1 MEKEKI
7 LVGGCMQ
14 EIQVTRMG
22 DILIIGSTPQLIVNL
37 KNQKNYIEYDSKKI
51 PYQREIVFGED
62 LLEGRRKNVFQTA
75 IRYYYG
81 QACKFVEGLQIAE
94 AYRSKVNTTIREIR

>member
-7 LVGGCMQ
+7 LVGDCMQ
-14 EIQVTRMG
+14 EIQVTREEN
-22 DILIIGSTPQLIVNL
+22 ILTIGKAPQLIVDL
-37 KNQKNYIEYDSKKI
+37 KNQRNYIEYDSKKV

-62 LLEGRRKNVFQTA
+62 LLEGKRKNVFQTA
-75 IRYYYG
+75 IRYYYE

-94 AYRSKVNTTIREIR
+94 AYRSKANTTTREIR